1 MSAVAKRA
9 VAAFVLWDLRA
20 YIHPHKGALALAAI
34 SMGARA
40 FVLLLMPWPLKFI
53 IDSVLFHES
62 LPRPLAPWLP
72 DPTTHAL
79 TLLDALGAI
88 MLVLGIAETV
98 LGYFGNR
105 ILVRTGQSA
114 VLALRQDLFA
124 HLQRLSLAFHRR
136 QKSGDLMARLGG
148 DIQTLQE
155 FVVAVGT
162 GLLAHLLTVVGMAAV
177 MFAVDWRFA
186 LLVLSVAPLLLF
198 MTRRHAIRLK
208 GALRQARKSEGEL
221 WGAVQETIANVHAV
235 QAYGREAHEDA
246 RFSTHARRSFHNTL
260 EASILQL
267 RFTPTVSLVMAVAT
281 GATAWYGATQVLAH
295 RITAGD
301 LLVFLAY
308 LRATASPVRQFAKMA
323 SVVGK
328 ASVAAERLGD
338 LFQAES
344 EVTDPPTAR
353 APHTCQGRIQFLDVR
368 FGYEPDRPVL
378 QDISFAAGPG
388 QTIALVGATGAGKST
403 LVSLVSRF
411 HDPASGCVRL
421 DDIDLRELPLG
432 FVRGQVAWVLQDVL
446 VFSGPLWEN
455 IAYGRAGAGRDEA
468 IRAAETLGIDAIIQK
483 LPQGY
488 DTIVGERGASL
499 SGGQRQCV
507 AIARALLR
515 DAPIVILDEPT
526 SGLDALTERVIM
538 RALARLTAGRTTL
551 VIAHR
556 LRTIRAAD
564 RILVL
569 HNGHIIESG
578 THDELLLLRG
588 RYHDMWGC
596 TAEDTSNTASHY
608 SALDATPSPRPLR
621 AT

>member
-1 MSAVAKRA
+1 MSAGARRA
-9 VAAFVLWDLRA
+9 GAAFALWDIRH
-20 YIHPHKGALALAAI
+20 YIRPHRGALALAAGF
-34 SMGARA
+34 MGARA
-40 FVLLLMPWPLKFI
+40 LVLLLMPWPLKFI
-53 IDSVLFHES
+53 IDSVLFHKP
-62 LPRPLAPWLP
+62 LPQSIAPWLP
-72 DPTTHAL
+72 NPASNAL
-79 TLLDALGAI
+79 ALLDALGAAI
-88 MLVLGIAETV
+88 LVLGIAETT
-98 LGYFGNR
+98 LGYLGNR

-114 VLALRQDLFA
+114 VFALRRDLFA

-155 FVVAVGT
+155 FVVAAAT
-162 GLLAHLLTVVGMAAV
+162 GLLSHLLTVLGMAAV

-186 LLVLSVAPLLLF
+186 LLILSVAPLLLF

-221 WGAVQETIANVHAV
+221 WGTVQETIANLHAV
-235 QAYGREAHEDA
+235 QAYGREAHEDE
-246 RFSTHARRSFHNTL
+246 RFAVQAHRSFHNTL

-281 GATAWYGATQVLAH
+281 GTAAWYGATQVLAH

-323 SVVGK
+323 GVVGK

-344 EVTDPPTAR
+344 EVTDPPAAR
-353 APHTCQGRIQFLDVR
+353 APQLCHGRIHFKEVS
-368 FGYEPDRPVL
+368 FGYEPGRPVL
-378 QDISFAAGPG
+378 RDISFAAGPG
-388 QTIALVGATGAGKST
+388 QTLALVGATGAGKST

-411 HDPASGCVRL
+411 HDPSSGCVQL
-421 DDIDLRELPLG
+421 DGIDLRELPLG
-432 FVRGQVAWVLQDVL
+432 FVRSQVAWVLQDVL

-455 IAYGRAGAGRDEA
+455 IAYGRTGAGRDQA
-468 IRAAETLGIDAIIQK
+468 ISAAETLGIDVIIQN

-488 DTIVGERGASL
+488 DTFVGERGASL

-515 DAPIVILDEPT
+515 DAPIIVLDEPT

-538 RALARLTAGRTTL
+538 RALSRLIAGRTTL

-556 LRTIRAAD
+556 LQTIREAD

-569 HNGHIIESG
+569 HDGRIVEAG
-578 THDELLLLRG
+578 THEELLAQRG
-588 RYHDMWGC
+588 RYHDMWAC
-596 TAEDTSNTASHY
+596 TAEATPHTQTPR
-608 SALDATPSPRPLR
+608 SALGAFSVACPP
-621 AT
+621 

>member
-1 MSAVAKRA
+1 MSTAVKHQS
-9 VAAFVLWDLRA
+9 AAFALWDLRP
-20 YIHPHKGALALAAI
+20 YIRPYKGALALAAGF
-34 SMGARA
+34 MGARA
-40 FVLLLMPWPLKFI
+40 FVLLFMPWPLKFI
-53 IDSVLFHES
+53 IDSVLFHKA
-62 LPRPLAPWLP
+62 LPRSIGPWLP
-72 DPTTHAL
+72 GPTTHAL
-79 TLLDALGAI
+79 ALLDALGAL
-88 MLVLGIAETV
+88 MLILGVADTV

-114 VLALRQDLFA
+114 VFALRRDLFA

-186 LLVLSVAPLLLF
+186 LLVLSVAPLLVF

-221 WGAVQETIANVHAV
+221 WGTVQETIANVHAV
-235 QAYGREAHEDA
+235 QAYGREAHEDE
-246 RFSTHARRSFHNTL
+246 RFQTHARRSFHNTL

-267 RFTPTVSLVMAVAT
+267 RFTPTVNLVMAVAT
-281 GATAWYGATQVLAH
+281 GAAAWYGATQVLAH

-323 SVVGK
+323 GVVGK

-338 LFQAES
+338 LFRAES
-344 EVTDPPTAR
+344 EVMDPPAGR
-353 APHTCQGRIQFLDVR
+353 APHVCLGRIQFLDVS
-368 FGYEPDRPVL
+368 FAYEPGRPIL
-378 QDISFAAGPG
+378 QGISFIASPG

-411 HDPASGCVRL
+411 HDPSSGCVRL

-432 FVRGQVAWVLQDVL
+432 FVRRQVAWVLQDVL
-446 VFSGPLWEN
+446 IFSGPLWEN
-455 IAYGRAGAGRDEA
+455 IAYGHAGAGRDEA
-468 IRAAETLGIDAIIQK
+468 IRAAETLGIDTIIQN
-483 LPQGY
+483 LPRGY

-556 LRTIRAAD
+556 LQTIRASD

-569 HNGHIIESG
+569 HDGRIVESG
-578 THDELLLLRG
+578 THEALLLLHG
-588 RYHDMWGC
+588 RYHDMWDC
-596 TAEDTSNTASHY
+596 TAEKAPHTPTNRPTLGAASSQH
-608 SALDATPSPRPLR
+608 PLR
-621 AT
+621 ET

>member
-1 MSAVAKRA
+1 MSARRA
-9 VAAFVLWDLRA
+9 PTAFALWDLHPYIRPHRA
-20 YIHPHKGALALAAI
+20 VLSFAAA

-40 FVLLLMPWPLKFI
+40 VVLMLMPWPLKFI
-53 IDSVLFHES
+53 IDSVLFH
-62 LPRPLAPWLP
+62 RPLPQSIAPWLP
-72 DPTTHAL
+72 DPTTQAL
-79 TLLDALGAI
+79 ALLDALAAA
-88 MLVLGIAETV
+88 MLVLGIADTV

-114 VLALRQDLFA
+114 VFALRRDLFA

-162 GLLAHLLTVVGMAAV
+162 GLLAHLLTVIGMAAV

-198 MTRRHAIRLK
+198 MTRRHAVRLK
-208 GALRQARKSEGEL
+208 GALRRARKSEGEL
-221 WGAVQETIANVHAV
+221 WGTVQETITNVHAV
-235 QAYGREAHEDA
+235 QAYGREAHEDE
-246 RFSTHARRSFHNTL
+246 RFSSHARRSFHNTL

-267 RFTPTVSLVMAVAT
+267 RFTPTVSLVMAAAT
-281 GATAWYGATQVLAH
+281 GAAAWYGATQVLAH

-323 SVVGK
+323 GVVGK

-338 LFQAES
+338 LFRAES
-344 EVTDPPTAR
+344 EVTDPPAAR
-353 APHTCQGRIQFLDVR
+353 VPESCQGRIHFKDVS
-368 FGYEPDRPVL
+368 FGYEPGRPVL
-378 QDISFAAGPG
+378 RDISFTADPG

-411 HDPASGCVRL
+411 HDPSSGCVRL
-421 DDIDLRELPLG
+421 DDTDLRELPLG
-432 FVRGQVAWVLQDVL
+432 FVRSQVAWVLQDVL

-455 IAYGRAGAGRDEA
+455 IAYGRAGAGREEA
-468 IRAAETLGIDAIIQK
+468 ISAARTLGIDAIIQN

-515 DAPIVILDEPT
+515 DAPIIILDEPT

-538 RALARLTAGRTTL
+538 RALSRLTAGRTTL

-556 LRTIRAAD
+556 LQTIRAAC

-569 HNGHIIESG
+569 HDGRIVESG
-578 THDELLLLRG
+578 THEELLARHG

-596 TAEDTSNTASHY
+596 AGEEAAHAPTNR
-608 SALDATPSPRPLR
+608 SALGAASSVRPLWE
-621 AT
+621 T